1 MDLKSVMTANP
12 ACCTTETSVQEV
24 AKMMQQ
30 HDCGQIPVLDN
41 MQSRKPIGVV
51 TDRDIALRI
60 VAKGVDAQS
69 ATAGDCL
76 SKPCVTV
83 SCDSSLA
90 DCCEVMESRQ
100 IRRVPVVDADGCICG
115 IVALAD
121 VAHCGS
127 EQKSAEVVKKVSIPA
142 K

>member
-1 MDLKSVMTANP
+1 MDLKSVMTADP
-12 ACCTTETSVQEV
+12 ACCTADTALQDV

-30 HDCGQIPVLDN
+30 HDCGQIPVVDS

-83 SCDSSLA
+83 SVDSSLA

-121 VAHCGS
+121 VAQYGS
-127 EQKSAEVVKKVSIPA
+127 EHNSAEVVKQLSIPA